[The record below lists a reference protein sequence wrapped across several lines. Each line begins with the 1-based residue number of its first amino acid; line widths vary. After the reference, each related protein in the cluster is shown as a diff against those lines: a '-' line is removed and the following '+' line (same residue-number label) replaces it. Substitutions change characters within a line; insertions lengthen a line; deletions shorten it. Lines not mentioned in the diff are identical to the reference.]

1 MVKTR
6 VMNGE
11 RFGHNKDVE
20 KYILKMFEDNP
31 DMAMRKAKK
40 ILKIQFNE
48 NGDFR
53 MAPIPRGL
61 EYVALEL
68 AKHYFEN
75 GELDKAEKLSD
86 KIIESEGA
94 TRSILE
100 EVINLQKSMKGDNNM
115 ENNELESK
123 KSVSKKDGIKNENKE
138 FLEKINTNIGGIIK
152 SEIMEGLLERASY
165 SFNDLYEDKLKS
177 KIVKGLQ
184 ELGVPKENEEV
195 EAEKVFLY
203 LRMTKNISFIN
214 AGIINGEG
222 LTNVLNETLQ
232 EYKTGF
238 SFFEEH
244 IEDGLTYKELKK
256 QIKEYVKNTH
266 EQSQESENVEVEE
279 VKEEI
284 LEESHDVTLQE
295 KSKKEDWITASSID
309 DVAMCMAEKAVR
321 YMRECEKLSVKEDNL
336 NGLIR
341 AYDNICDRS

>member
-11 RFGHNKDVE
+11 SFGHNKDVE

-123 KSVSKKDGIKNENKE
+123 KSVSKKDGI
-138 FLEKINTNIGGIIK
+138 IN
-152 SEIMEGLLERASY
+152 
-165 SFNDLYEDKLKS
+165 
-177 KIVKGLQ
+177 IVK
-184 ELGVPKENEEV
+184 E
-195 EAEKVFLY
+195 
-203 LRMTKNISFIN
+203 
-214 AGIINGEG
+214 
-222 LTNVLNETLQ
+222 
-232 EYKTGF
+232 
-238 SFFEEH
+238 
-244 IEDGLTYKELKK
+244 
-256 QIKEYVKNTH
+256 
-266 EQSQESENVEVEE
+266 
-279 VKEEI
+279 
-284 LEESHDVTLQE
+284 
-295 KSKKEDWITASSID
+295 
-309 DVAMCMAEKAVR
+309 
-321 YMRECEKLSVKEDNL
+321 
-336 NGLIR
+336 
-341 AYDNICDRS
+341 